1 MALNDFKPH
10 FDNAYQE
17 IFQKVLVSKKIA
29 NMRFKSVLTYGESI
43 ERVAYDITNVLV
55 RDTVRGSASTI
66 DTITDDSELLTI
78 NTEKEANFHLS
89 DGEMKQ
95 AGPLNPGTIIGGK
108 VAHKVATDFDAR
120 VFAQIPNAAYTF
132 DTGDLTTLAS
142 TGTPI
147 TLSTTTVPQMV
158 TRMSAKLRANNQLLT
173 NLAFV
178 VDSYGAAE
186 MNEYLLSKNID
197 LAGSVYANGYSGQVD
212 NAEVY
217 VSENLTGSGVLSMA
231 TQATAADTVIINGV
245 TFTFVAAI
253 GTTAGNVLLGDNV
266 DEARANLATL
276 INTPGTTTATG
287 VAVSEDDQITL
298 ADMTVVDSASAD
310 TLTLT
315 AIGSGTLTLSETL
328 TDEDDAWTKNYI
340 NCYFGKKGGIDAV
353 MQDMKDVDVRP
364 TSDRRGNNIFSS
376 YLAGIKTFADG
387 AKKFLNVKIAR

>member
-29 NMRFKSVLTYGESI
+29 NMRFKSVLKYGESI

-66 DTITDDSELLTI
+66 DSITDSSELLTI

-89 DGEMKQ
+89 DGEMTQ
-95 AGPLNPGTIIGGK
+95 AGPLNPGMIIGGK

-120 VFAQIPNAAYTF
+120 VFAQIPNAANTF

-178 VDSYGAAE
+178 IDSYGAAE